1 MVSFITKHSKHAAI
15 SHSLRFSVGVMLLL
29 FVAIGSAQ
37 TDYLPDNMDSVG
49 CVVSPE
55 PQPWA
60 IVQGRTSEY
69 LSHMYAQPLVG
80 DIDNDGRSE
89 VITAGYQ
96 AVPQRSSSLVIYDDQ
111 LQHRT
116 TINTPEMYVYG
127 GYPIAIADVDRDGFG
142 EIFIHANNG
151 FVYCYRYDGSS
162 STNVWTSNTATAA
175 VQRSAILI
183 IADING
189 DGHAVICAL
198 NKIFN
203 AETGV
208 ELLTLPEI
216 IGQSDFA
223 NIGYTSM
230 PVFADCDN
238 DGILELAGGNRVY
251 KIHLNNYI
259 GTNGNSA
266 ELWKT
271 ISGNGISDGVTSTA
285 DIDLDGFL
293 DLVVVKT
300 NIMYAWKPFT
310 GIGSSPSL
318 ISSCTYPATIPGS
331 RALIAD
337 VNNDGYPEIL
347 FNYAQGM
354 TAFRYN
360 PVSQTL
366 QQMWQQ
372 STSDLGGATVMTAF
386 DFNQDG
392 NVEVVYRDESHL
404 RIIDG
409 NTGLNQAQFD
419 CLAPTDAELSVI
431 VDLDR
436 DGQAEIITSQSTY
449 DIDHDFHA
457 NLIVF
462 HAPANTTWAPA
473 RYVWNQH
480 AYNTVNVNN
489 DLTIPTTNFNPAT
502 PFNSPDNI
510 VRRPFNNFLQQGT
523 QLDQYGRPY
532 FPGTPTE
539 LGITASICLGDVYAD
554 DFFTI
559 SSDTLSVGE
568 NEFQRTIEHEDEC
581 DSIIT
586 LHLML
591 SEPSSSEITDTICRG
606 QGYHQHGFH
615 ISESSTLNGGE
626 LTETLTLTNQAGC
639 DSTVT
644 LRLTLLDG
652 EAHILPPE
660 EDFCKSYSAQL
671 AVATSLDRIRWSTG
685 EETQEIVVTR
695 PGTYSVEAISGHCTA
710 ADAITIAA
718 CDFDLFLPNA
728 ITPSKDE
735 GTNDYFCLLEQTA
748 QQLEEFEIHIYN
760 RWGGLI
766 YHSTTPYFRW
776 DGTENGN
783 LFPNNTYSYV
793 IRCKAV
799 GHARFIRTGTIVV
812 L

>member
-1 MVSFITKHSKHAAI
+1 MKALTRHWLAV
-15 SHSLRFSVGVMLLL
+15 VLLL
-29 FVAIGSAQ
+29 TFGVVHAQ
-37 TDYLPDNMDSVG
+37 TNYLPDNMDSVG
-49 CVVSPE
+49 CSIAPE

-60 IVQGRTSEY
+60 IVQGRTSEF

-89 VITAGYQ
+89 VVTAGYQ
-96 AVPQRSSSLVIYDDQ
+96 ESPRNSSSVVIYDDQ
-111 LQHRT
+111 LQHLT
-116 TINTPEMYVYG
+116 TINTPQMQVYG
-127 GYPIAIADVDRDGFG
+127 GYPIAIADADRDGFG
-142 EIFIHANNG
+142 EIFVHADNG
-151 FVYCYRYDGSS
+151 YLYCYRYNGTS
-162 STNVWTSNTATAA
+162 STNVWTSNTPTTSEL
-175 VQRSAILI
+175 RSAILI

-189 DGHAVICAL
+189 DGHPVIWAL
-198 NKIFN
+198 NKIYN
-203 AETGV
+203 AVTGV
-208 ELLTLPEI
+208 ELLTLPEV
-216 IGQSDFA
+216 IGKSNLYNTGLA
-223 NIGYTSM
+223 TM
-230 PVFADCDN
+230 PVFADYDN
-238 DGILELAGGNRVY
+238 DGVLELAGGNKVY
-251 KIHLNNYI
+251 KLNINNYT
-259 GTNGNSA
+259 GTAGNSA

-271 ISGNGISDGVTSTA
+271 ISGSGVGDGVTSTA
-285 DIDLDGFL
+285 DIDLDGYL
-293 DLVVVKT
+293 DVVVVKS
-300 NIMYAWKPFT
+300 NYMYAWKPYT
-310 GIGSSPSL
+310 GIGSTPSL
-318 ISSCTYPATIPGS
+318 ISIHQYPASIAGS

-337 VNNDGYPEIL
+337 VNNDGYSEIL
-347 FNYAQGM
+347 FSYASGM
-354 TAFRYN
+354 TGYRYN
-360 PVSQTL
+360 SATQSL

-372 STSDLGGATVMTAF
+372 NTSDESGATTMTAF
-386 DFNQDG
+386 DFNLDG
-392 NVEVVYRDESHL
+392 NVEVVYRDQSNM
-404 RIIDG
+404 RIING
-409 NTGLNQAQFD
+409 ITGTNQTLFD
-419 CLAPTDAELSVI
+419 CLAPTASEYPVV

-436 DGQAEIITSQSTY
+436 DGHAEIITSHNTY
-449 DIDHDFHA
+449 EIDHSFTSQ
-457 NLIVF
+457 LIAF

-502 PFNSPDNI
+502 TFTGPDNI

-539 LGITASICLGDVYAD
+539 LDLTASLCMGESYID
-554 DFFTI
+554 DFFII

-568 NEFQRTIEHEDEC
+568 YEFQRVIEHEDEC

-586 LHLML
+586 LQITISM
-591 SEPSSSEITDTICRG
+591 PSSTEISDTICRG
-606 QGYHQHGFH
+606 QGYHQHGFY
-615 ISESSTLNGGE
+615 IPESSTLNGGE
-626 LTETLTLTNQAGC
+626 LTESLVLQNQVGC
-639 DSTVT
+639 DSIVT

-652 EAHILPPE
+652 ELHILPPT

-685 EETQEIVVTR
+685 EETQEIVVTH

-718 CDFDLFLPNA
+718 CDFDLFLPTA

-760 RWGGLI
+760 RWGGLV

-776 DGTENGN
+776 DGLENGK
-783 LFPNNTYSYV
+783 LFPNNIYSYV
-793 IRCKAV
+793 ILCKPV
-799 GHARFIRTGTIVV
+799 GHTRFIRTGTIVV

>member
-1 MVSFITKHSKHAAI
+1 MNTLTRHWLTVVF
-15 SHSLRFSVGVMLLL
+15 LLV
-29 FVAIGSAQ
+29 FGSIRAQ
-37 TDYLPDNMDSVG
+37 TNYLPDNMDSVG
-49 CVVSPE
+49 CSIAPE

-60 IVQGRTSEY
+60 IVQGRTSEF

-89 VITAGYQ
+89 VVTAGYQ
-96 AVPQRSSSLVIYDDQ
+96 AAPRMSSSVVIYDDQ

-142 EIFIHANNG
+142 EIFIHADNG
-151 FVYCYRYDGSS
+151 FVYCYRYNGTT
-162 STNVWTSNTATAA
+162 STNVWTSNTPTTSEL
-175 VQRSAILI
+175 RSAILI

-189 DGHAVICAL
+189 DGHSVICAL

-203 AETGV
+203 AETG
-208 ELLTLPEI
+208 EEMLTLPEI

-223 NIGYTSM
+223 NVGYTAM
-230 PVFADCDN
+230 PVFADYDN
-238 DGILELAGGNRVY
+238 DGILELAGGNKVY
-251 KIHLNNYI
+251 KLQISNYN
-259 GTNGNSA
+259 GTTGNTA

-271 ISGNGISDGVTSTA
+271 ISGNGTGDGVTSTA
-285 DIDLDGFL
+285 DIDMDGFL
-293 DLVVVKT
+293 DVVVVR
-300 NIMYAWKPFT
+300 NNYMYAWKPYT
-310 GIGSSPSL
+310 GINSNPTL
-318 ISSCTYPATIPGS
+318 ISACTYPSSYPGS
-331 RALIAD
+331 RALLAD

-347 FNYAQGM
+347 FNYAVGM
-354 TAFRYN
+354 TAYRYDPN
-360 PVSQTL
+360 SQSL
-366 QQMWQQ
+366 QLMWQQ
-372 STSDLGGATVMTAF
+372 QTSDLGGATVMTAF

-392 NVEVVYRDESHL
+392 SVEVVYRDESHM

-409 NTGLNQAQFD
+409 VTGLNQAQFE
-419 CLAPTDAELSVI
+419 CLAPTDAESSII

-436 DGQAEIITSQSTY
+436 DGQAEIITSHSTY
-449 DIDHDFHA
+449 DVDHDFHA

-502 PFNSPDNI
+502 AFTGPDNI

-539 LGITASICLGDVYAD
+539 LDLTASLCMGESYID
-554 DFFTI
+554 DFFII

-568 NEFQRTIEHEDEC
+568 YEFQRVIEHEDEC

-586 LHLML
+586 LQITISM
-591 SEPSSSEITDTICRG
+591 PSSTEISDTICRG

-615 ISESSTLNGGE
+615 IPESSTLNGGE
-626 LTETLTLTNQAGC
+626 LTESLVLQNQVGC
-639 DSTVT
+639 DSIVT

-652 EAHILPPE
+652 ELHILPPT
-660 EDFCKSYSAQL
+660 EDFCKNNSARL
-671 AVATSLDRIRWSTG
+671 AVATSLDRFRWSTG
-685 EETQEIVVTR
+685 EETQEIVVTH

-718 CDFDLFLPNA
+718 CDFDLFLPTA

-760 RWGGLI
+760 RWGGLV

-776 DGTENGN
+776 DGIENGK
-783 LFPNNTYSYV
+783 LFPNNIYSYV
-793 IRCKAV
+793 ILCKPV
-799 GHARFIRTGTIVV
+799 GHTRFIRTGTIVV

>member
-15 SHSLRFSVGVMLLL
+15 SHSLRFSVVIMMLL

-55 PQPWA
+55 PQPWG
-60 IVQGRTSEY
+60 IVQGRTSDFR
-69 LSHMYAQPLVG
+69 SHMYAQPLVG

-203 AETGV
+203 AETGE

-238 DGILELAGGNRVY
+238 DGILEFAGGNKVY
-251 KIHLNNYI
+251 KIHLSNYS

-271 ISGNGISDGVTSTA
+271 ISGNGIGDGVTSTA

-300 NIMYAWKPFT
+300 NIMYAWKPYS
-310 GIGSSPSL
+310 GVGSSPSL

-409 NTGLNQAQFD
+409 NTGINQAQFE

-431 VDLDR
+431 VDLDH

-462 HAPANTTWAPA
+462 RAPANTTWAPA

-502 PFNSPDNI
+502 SFTDPVNI

-523 QLDQYGRPY
+523 TLDQYGRP
-532 FPGTPTE
+532 FAQ
-539 LGITASICLGDVYAD
+539 LMNLAITGEPSVEFQSEDIVVEMEICNNGGVPFLPPMYVTVYTD
-554 DFFTI
+554 SGQVVQTVEFFTALQPGDCESITLFI
-559 SSDTLSVGE
+559 SQSELKLFGNPYPLRIAINDRGE
-568 NEFQRTIEHEDEC
+568 GTAQYGGLQVEC
-581 DSIIT
+581 DTSDNYWSIEGAPCKLVLPNIIT
-586 LHLML
+586 PNNDGYNDVFVPKTMEGEYSYLRMDIYDRWGKRVWHQENAEELLWDASKL
-591 SEPSSSEITDTICRG
+591 S
-606 QGYHQHGFH
+606 
-615 ISESSTLNGGE
+615 
-626 LTETLTLTNQAGC
+626 
-639 DSTVT
+639 
-644 LRLTLLDG
+644 DG
-652 EAHILPPE
+652 VYY
-660 EDFCKSYSAQL
+660 C
-671 AVATSLDRIRWSTG
+671 
-685 EETQEIVVTR
+685 
-695 PGTYSVEAISGHCTA
+695 AI
-710 ADAITIAA
+710 
-718 CDFDLFLPNA
+718 
-728 ITPSKDE
+728 E
-735 GTNDYFCLLEQTA
+735 YFCRITGRKKHL
-748 QQLEEFEIHIYN
+748 IHT
-760 RWGGLI
+760 
-766 YHSTTPYFRW
+766 SVT
-776 DGTENGN
+776 
-783 LFPNNTYSYV
+783 V
-793 IRCKAV
+793 IR
-799 GHARFIRTGTIVV
+799 
-812 L
+812 